1 MADNISQRDTSFK
14 LSDDKLDE
22 LFIKEV
28 DSVTK
33 IVEQLPK
40 NDVLLS
46 ICSRWFKIFQ
56 KAKPKEKFA
65 RNYMLLLLHHQLN
78 EGNTL
83 GFPFTDARS
92 FQRDLITLHQMSM
105 TLQRNKSVDDESSG
119 RSVCS
124 SAKSNIQNSS
134 SSSHSHLNS
143 DIDVQQLE
151 QANNQ
156 LMEEND
162 LLVRQLQA
170 LLVKKKSLLQR
181 QWDCKN
187 EMDSLRA
194 KSAMYAKELSY
205 MKYIFSCSIVTAL
218 QLFNPS
224 QTPPLTKEPIYF
236 ITLFNVLCDSE
247 EDRAQIQELDQQFG
261 KLLRDNIDH
270 NMRKAMLLQLEK
282 EYYKLKEKASK
293 HYKEVVKH
301 EEETQLKNLT
311 IMATKYFMVL
321 HNLFADTFKGHN
333 RVRKKVLKYLQQYME
348 QAKEL

>member
-1 MADNISQRDTSFK
+1 MAANISERDASFR
-14 LSDDKLDE
+14 LTDDKLDE

-46 ICSRWFKIFQ
+46 IWSRWFKIFQ
-56 KAKPKEKFA
+56 KAKPNEKFA

-92 FQRDLITLHQMSM
+92 FQRDLITLHKMSM
-105 TLQRNKSVDDESSG
+105 TLQQKKSVDDESSG
-119 RSVCS
+119 RSACS
-124 SAKSNIQNSS
+124 SAKSNIEKSS
-134 SSSHSHLNS
+134 SSSHSHWNS
-143 DIDVQQLE
+143 DIDVQQLK
-151 QANNQ
+151 QVNKQ

-162 LLVRQLQA
+162 LLVRQVQA
-170 LLVKKKSLLQR
+170 LLVKKKSLLKR

-187 EMDSLRA
+187 EMDNMRD

-205 MKYIFSCSIVTAL
+205 MKYIFSCSIVTSL
-218 QLFNPS
+218 QLFHPS

-236 ITLFNVLCDSE
+236 ITLFNVLCEND
-247 EDRAQIQELDQQFG
+247 EDRAKIQDLDQQFG
-261 KLLRDNIDH
+261 KLLRGNIDH

-282 EYYKLKEKASK
+282 EYDKLKEKASK
-293 HYKEVVKH
+293 HYKEVVKN

-311 IMATKYFMVL
+311 IMASKYFMVL
-321 HNLFADTFKGHN
+321 NNLFADTFKGHK
-333 RVRKKVLKYLQQYME
+333 RVRKKVLKYLQQYIE
-348 QAKEL
+348 QAKDM